1 LSPDDPIDAAR
12 LGLRLAAL
20 GRVLDDLPR
29 HANRFAR
36 WRARLDR
43 DRRSDS
49 AFQEAEGRANPMV
62 RRGQVRRGVTP
73 RTMRIWPLRPGRPA
87 CGWPATNSAGSS
99 ATPTAWRYRRCA
111 PTRPEPRR
119 VRRPPCDRS
128 AIFTASADAPAH
140 ARPCFLRGAH
150 AGQPHMSRGWCALCD
165 RSRRRTAGGA
175 AQTARRR
182 TRLRERPAG
191 GRCRVRKTTARTG

>member
-1 LSPDDPIDAAR
+1 LPVSPRSFRLFDPLPRFRSARPATVGVPRISTPGFTRPVFIAVRPPLSPDDPIDAAR

-87 CGWPATNSAGSS
+87 GLRLAGDELRRILGNTHGLALSAL
-99 ATPTAWRYRRCA
+99 
-111 PTRPEPRR
+111 RP
-119 VRRPPCDRS
+119 DTS
-128 AIFTASADAPAH
+128 
-140 ARPCFLRGAH
+140 
-150 AGQPHMSRGWCALCD
+150 
-165 RSRRRTAGGA
+165 
-175 AQTARRR
+175 
-182 TRLRERPAG
+182 
-191 GRCRVRKTTARTG
+191 